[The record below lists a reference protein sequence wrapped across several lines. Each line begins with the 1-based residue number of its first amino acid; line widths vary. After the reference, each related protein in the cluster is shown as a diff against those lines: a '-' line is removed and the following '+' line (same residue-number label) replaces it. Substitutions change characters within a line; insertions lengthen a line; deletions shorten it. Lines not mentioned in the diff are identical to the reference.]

1 MVLWKMTYYIDKD
14 KQEEYRKFA
23 QEVSIPYWTS
33 VPGMTEM
40 RAYVQNGSTQLLVEM
55 EFESGEAWGKAW
67 DDPKTKEMSAKFSK
81 YIHGFKWSLWDASPR
96 MPKPIRP

>member
-14 KQEEYRKFA
+14 KLEEYRKFA

-33 VPGMTEM
+33 IPGMTEM

-67 DDPKTKEMSAKFSK
+67 DDPKTKEMRARALIQVNQLDVGRVSSHSLSA
-81 YIHGFKWSLWDASPR
+81 Y
-96 MPKPIRP
+96 